1 VNCAFAHTPP
11 RDSYFA
17 RASNSRS
24 PLVGRLA
31 RRRQPQLQPI
41 MTTARRSFGAL
52 LLALSLGVVAIPAM
66 AAAQSLTPGTRVRVK
81 SPQVVAAVTGNFQ
94 GMRRD
99 TLVVIE
105 DGNAGQA
112 WSFTPAT
119 IDKLEVSVG
128 FKGGNK
134 GPMTRWGVIGAGGGA
149 VAGWLVA
156 ALLESSSD
164 SKYNNVL
171 SAGVGAVVGGGLGVA
186 YGYRV
191 QEENWAPVPIP
202 RRVGL
207 VPTRRGIRVG
217 LAAAF

>member
-1 VNCAFAHTPP
+1 M
-11 RDSYFA
+11 R
-17 RASNSRS
+17 
-24 PLVGRLA
+24 
-31 RRRQPQLQPI
+31 
-41 MTTARRSFGAL
+41 TARRSFSAL
-52 LLALSLGVVAIPAM
+52 LVALSLCVVAIPAPS
-66 AAAQSLTPGTRVRVK
+66 AAQSLTPGTRVRVK

-105 DGNAGQA
+105 DGSAGQA
-112 WSFTPAT
+112 WSFTPAM

-128 FKGGNK
+128 YKGGNK
-134 GPMTRWGVIGAGGGA
+134 GPMTRWGLIGAGGGA

-171 SAGVGAVVGGGLGVA
+171 SAGVGAAVGAGLGVA

-207 VPTRRGIRVG
+207 VPTRHGIRVG
-217 LAAAF
+217 FAAAF